1 LTTQSYERVR
11 IIASDVFGVSL
22 EEISDESSPES
33 IERWD
38 STQHLTF
45 VLALEEAFQLQL
57 TPEETESIR
66 NIGEAA
72 KLVQKKLQVARG

>member
-1 LTTQSYERVR
+1 MTTQSYERVR
-11 IIASDVFGVSL
+11 IIASDVFGVSP
-22 EEISDESSPES
+22 EKIADESSPES

-66 NIGEAA
+66 SIGEAA
-72 KLVQKKLQVARG
+72 KLVQEKLQVAGR

>member
-1 LTTQSYERVR
+1 MTTQSYERVR

>member
-1 LTTQSYERVR
+1 MTTQSYERVR
-11 IIASDVFGVSL
+11 IIASDVFGVPP
-22 EEISDESSPES
+22 EEISDKSSPES
-33 IERWD
+33 IESWD

-72 KLVQKKLQVARG
+72 RLVQEKLQVAGR